1 MNEEAVTLDPT
12 GRARKMATIIY
23 ALQAT
28 SFIFGLTA
36 IIGII
41 LNYLKADLVKGT
53 FVESHFRWQR
63 RTFWFGLFWSLLGCI
78 TFAFV
83 IGYFILILSGIW
95 LIYRI
100 VNGWLKL
107 SENRP
112 MYLR

>member
-1 MNEEAVTLDPT
+1 MNEETITVDLSRDAK
-12 GRARKMATIIY
+12 KMATIVY
-23 ALQAT
+23 ALQAV

-36 IIGII
+36 IVGII
-41 LNYLKADLVKGT
+41 LNYLKAEQVKGT

-63 RTFWFGLFWSLLGCI
+63 RTFWFGLCWSILGGL

-83 IGYFILILSGIW
+83 IGYFILVLTGIW